1 MADLLSFLDTLALEK
16 ISKDSKRRLQKHI
29 QGELA
34 FLDRSIAEAGQASC
48 VR

>member
-1 MADLLSFLDTLALEK
+1 MADLLPFLETLASDK
-16 ISKDSKRRLQKHI
+16 ISKDSKRRLQKHL

-34 FLDRSIAEAGQASC
+34 FLDRSIAEAGQLC